1 MVKNTVGGNKAKG
14 FARKNEKPQSNKLRL
29 SENPDEKYAHI
40 IKMYG
45 NGMCQ
50 ALCDDNVTRTCIIR
64 GKFRGKGKRNSF
76 VTPGSIVLVGTRDAW
91 SSDSD
96 KCDLLELYSSN
107 EIEQLKNHPKVP
119 TAFLSLD
126 PTSHSKS
133 IPQDDLFDFSN
144 STNPS
149 NTTDTDISFSDST
162 SDQNIFI
169 HSTLHI
175 NIDDI

>member
-29 SENPDEKYAHI
+29 SECPDEKFAHI
-40 IKMYG
+40 IKMFG

-50 ALCDDNVTRTCIIR
+50 ALCEDNVTRTCIIR

-76 VTPGSIVLVGTRDAW
+76 VTPGSIVLVGTRDEW
-91 SSDSD
+91 SSDSE

-107 EIEQLKNHPKVP
+107 EVEQLKHHPKVP
-119 TAFLSLD
+119 THFLSLE
-126 PTSHSKS
+126 PLSQN
-133 IPQDDLFDFSN
+133 IPIDDSFDFSCSSHFIHDSSHN
-144 STNPS
+144 I
-149 NTTDTDISFSDST
+149 DIHNIDF
-162 SDQNIFI
+162 QNID
-169 HSTLHI
+169 LNLDI

>member
-29 SENPDEKYAHI
+29 SECPDEKFAHI
-40 IKMYG
+40 IKMFG

-50 ALCDDNVTRTCIIR
+50 ALCEDNVTRTCIIR

-76 VTPGSIVLVGTRDAW
+76 VTPGSIVLVGTRDEW
-91 SSDSD
+91 SSDSE

-107 EIEQLKNHPKVP
+107 EVEQLKHHPKVP
-119 TAFLSLD
+119 THFLSMEPL
-126 PTSHSKS
+126 SNSS
-133 IPQDDLFDFSN
+133 QNIPIDDSFDFSN
-144 STNPS
+144 SS
-149 NTTDTDISFSDST
+149 HFIHDS
-162 SDQNIFI
+162 SHNIDFQNIDFQNI
-169 HSTLHI
+169 DI

>member
-29 SENPDEKYAHI
+29 SECEDEKFAHI
-40 IKMYG
+40 IKMFG

-76 VTPGSIVLVGTRDAW
+76 VTPGSIVLVGTRQAW
-91 SSDSD
+91 SSDFD
-96 KCDLLELYSSN
+96 KCDLLEVYSSN

-119 TAFLSLD
+119 TSFLLFD
-126 PTSHSKS
+126 PNSHSS
-133 IPQDDLFDFSN
+133 QNFPIDDSFDFSN
-144 STNPS
+144 SNLHNDAS
-149 NTTDTDISFSDST
+149 LNHSDYAT
-162 SDQNIFI
+162 HFALDNID
-169 HSTLHI
+169 LI

>member
-29 SENPDEKYAHI
+29 SECDDEKFAHI
-40 IKMYG
+40 IKMFG

-50 ALCDDNVTRTCIIR
+50 ALCEDNVTRTCIIR

-76 VTPGSIVLVGTRDAW
+76 VTPGSIVLVGTREAW

-107 EIEQLKNHPKVP
+107 EVEQLKHHPKVP
-119 TAFLSLD
+119 AHFLSMEPL
-126 PTSHSKS
+126 SNSS
-133 IPQDDLFDFSN
+133 QNIPIDDSFDFSN
-144 STNPS
+144 SCNTNIVDS
-149 NTTDTDISFSDST
+149 SHNSTHDTLSIHNLDFE
-162 SDQNIFI
+162 NID
-169 HSTLHI
+169 I